1 MKKLNALFAGVI
13 LAMALLAQNVEGQS
27 IPSPFD
33 YVPGWHNW
41 KPGYGEPAPG
51 EGNHDYP
58 EFKDNGA
65 ILIPDTSLSKSRTGD
80 EFHTNF
86 NILFLA
92 DTTTS
97 NPSGLTPAEIRSVYN
112 LPSTGGSGIIAIVD
126 AYHYPTSLKDFNV
139 FANEF
144 GLPVETSTNATAS
157 TNTVFQ
163 VVYANG
169 KQPTADGG
177 WSQEAALDIEW
188 AHAMAPKAKIVLVEA
203 ASSSL
208 ADLFQAIKAASQISG
223 VKEISLSWGT
233 SEFRTQTTYDSYFQA
248 ATTTT
253 SSSTNNGPGNSGPG
267 GFGPGNNGP
276 AGFGPGSFNTKGVV
290 ANSAATTTSSTSTI
304 VYFAAS
310 GDTGGT
316 VIYPGSS
323 PYVVSAGGTTLNYNT
338 SGAFV
343 SETGWSGSGG
353 GKSAY
358 EAIPSYQSSISA
370 LKTKLGNYR
379 GIPDWSFNANP
390 YSGVSVYD
398 STSYNGVSGWMVFGG
413 TSVSSPALAGIANL
427 AATTRGSFS
436 ADSATELALIYKNL
450 GTANFRDITSGTAG
464 SYSCATGWDFVTGVG
479 STLGLTGK

>member
-27 IPSPFD
+27 APSAFD

-58 EFKDNGA
+58 QFKDNGA

-92 DTTTS
+92 DTTTTS
-97 NPSGLTPAEIRSVYN
+97 PSGLTPADIRSVYN

-126 AYHYPTSLKDFNV
+126 AYHYPTALKDFNV

-157 TNTVFQ
+157 SNTVFQ
-163 VVYANG
+163 VVYASG
-169 KQPTADGG
+169 RQPTTDGG

-208 ADLFQAIKAASQISG
+208 ADMFQAVKVASQISG

-233 SEFRTQTTYDSYFQA
+233 SEFRTQTNYDSYFKPA
-248 ATTTT
+248 TTT
-253 SSSTNNGPGNSGPG
+253 SSSTNNGFGR
-267 GFGPGNNGP
+267 FGPS
-276 AGFGPGSFNTKGVV
+276 GFGPGSFNARGAV
-290 ANSAATTTSSTSTI
+290 ANNAASTTSSTSTI

-323 PYVVSAGGTTLNYNT
+323 PYVVSAGGTTSTTILAVPL
-338 SGAFV
+338 SPRPAGA
-343 SETGWSGSGG
+343 GP
-353 GKSAY
+353 A
-358 EAIPSYQSSISA
+358 AARAP
-370 LKTKLGNYR
+370 TK
-379 GIPDWSFNANP
+379 P
-390 YSGVSVYD
+390 
-398 STSYNGVSGWMVFGG
+398 
-413 TSVSSPALAGIANL
+413 SPA
-427 AATTRGSFS
+427 TRAPS
-436 ADSATELALIYKNL
+436 AP
-450 GTANFRDITSGTAG
+450 
-464 SYSCATGWDFVTGVG
+464 
-479 STLGLTGK
+479 